1 MAGEA
6 VQLPVLR
13 HGLTP
18 GNVDQYNYEDIHAKV
33 GAIDPDPL
41 DRAAFIYGN
50 AREAFAKSQSCIV
63 DCATKLASA
72 WSGDSADEA
81 WRQLTE
87 LHDAASALATHSD
100 TMQGALYATSGAIA
114 AGKADLAS
122 TYAPSTDTTGYSA
135 GAASPGLANRQ
146 AHMDAQARKQLAQ
159 MNSDIHNGVS
169 KAPSNISFT
178 VPGQPVGETPFA
190 GQPAGSAAG
199 GGVGSGGSG
208 GGIKSPPSHTG
219 LPLTPGGSHLQ
230 DGHAVGTDGMGPG
243 GNAGRGLGAGGSPT
257 PGVPSGSGAPY
268 GGGSLGP
275 SSGLLGPGG
284 EVGKGLGSP
293 GLGAGEPGRGSIGK
307 GGVVGGESAAAADE
321 GTLSSQA
328 AGARGAAALQAGVL
342 AGPEAAGAMGMPIMG
357 GLAGVEGAKEHNP
370 SSWLFEEDNVWADQG
385 DVAPPVIE

>member
-87 LHDAASALATHSD
+87 LHDAASVLATHSD

-178 VPGQPVGETPFA
+178 VPDPRRGETPYA
-190 GQPAGSAAG
+190 GQPN
-199 GGVGSGGSG
+199 GSG
-208 GGIKSPPSHTG
+208 GGGSGRDGVSPRSTGVGTPTPSGHSGSLLQGSHSGGKPGFG
-219 LPLTPGGSHLQ
+219 LGGNPDRGLSGGSSPRPSGALAPGVLPGG
-230 DGHAVGTDGMGPG
+230 GRIGPG
-243 GNAGRGLGAGGSPT
+243 N
-257 PGVPSGSGAPY
+257 GV
-268 GGGSLGP
+268 
-275 SSGLLGPGG
+275 GPGG
-284 EVGKGLGSP
+284 EAIRGLDSRGLGS
-293 GLGAGEPGRGSIGK
+293 GEPGSGALDP
-307 GGVVGGESAAAADE
+307 GELAPGEGAAAIDQ
-321 GTLSSQA
+321 GVLSARA
-328 AGARGAAALQAGVL
+328 AQSGSAAALQAGVL
-342 AGPEAAGAMGMPIMG
+342 GGPEGASTMGMPIVG
-357 GLAGVEGAKEHNP
+357 GLAGTEGSKERNP
-370 SSWLFEEDNVWADQG
+370 SSWLFEDDDVWEDRG